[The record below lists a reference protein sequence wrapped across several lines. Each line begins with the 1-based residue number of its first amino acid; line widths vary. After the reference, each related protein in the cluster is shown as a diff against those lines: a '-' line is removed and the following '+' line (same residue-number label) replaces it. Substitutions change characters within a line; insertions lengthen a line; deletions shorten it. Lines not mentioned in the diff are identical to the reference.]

1 MPSSTPVGPRRRR
14 PWSGATQI
22 KENLDAARSELE
34 AARRAGDLTRMSEL
48 QYGEI
53 PALEKA
59 LLEAEAQEQSDH
71 QLVRNKVAEEEIAE
85 VVAKW
90 TGVPVSKL
98 LEGEREKL
106 LRPRRGAAGAG
117 HRSGRSGG
125 RRGQRRTPQPG
136 RALRTPRGLM
146 DRSSS

>member
-1 MPSSTPVGPRRRR
+1 
-14 PWSGATQI
+14 
-22 KENLDAARSELE
+22 
-34 AARRAGDLTRMSEL
+34 MSEL

-71 QLVRNKVAEEEIAE
+71 QLVRNQVAEEEIAE

-98 LEGEREKL
+98 LSGEREKL
-106 LRPRRGAAGAG
+106 LDLEGALQERVIGQEEAVAAVANAVRRARAGLADPARPNGSFLFLGPTGVGRPRLCKAWRTC
-117 HRSGRSGG
+117 SSIP
-125 RRGQRRTPQPG
+125 RRR
-136 RALRTPRGLM
+136 
-146 DRSSS
+146 